1 MFPNY
6 QTWISEIV
14 HNKNVSSKAKIRLT
28 WAEKQLSKVK
38 VGAGWWYETIAVTV
52 FLASAFLDSSNS
64 TFSIKIYTDFYT
76 KYTAG

>member
-38 VGAGWWYETIAVTV
+38 VGAGWVV
-52 FLASAFLDSSNS
+52 
-64 TFSIKIYTDFYT
+64 
-76 KYTAG
+76 